1 MYENERVVRRNRRQ
15 KQKKRKMMKGFTLSD
30 TKTYW
35 AVIIESSVGS
45 GIDKNRLEK
54 FILIFYILYS

>member
-1 MYENERVVRRNRRQ
+1 MYENESVVRRNRRQ
-15 KQKKRKMMKGFTLSD
+15 KQKRKMMKGFTLSD

-35 AVIIESSVGS
+35 VIIIVRGIGS

-54 FILIFYILYS
+54 FILSNLYS

>member
-54 FILIFYILYS
+54 FILSNLYS

>member
-45 GIDKNRLEK
+45 GIDKNKTRE
-54 FILIFYILYS
+54 IYS

>member
-1 MYENERVVRRNRRQ
+1 MYENESVVRRNRRQ

-35 AVIIESSVGS
+35 VIIIVRGIGS
-45 GIDKNRLEK
+45 GIGKNRLEK
-54 FILIFYILYS
+54 FILSNLYS

>member
-1 MYENERVVRRNRRQ
+1 MYENESVVRRNRRQ

-35 AVIIESSVGS
+35 VIIIVRGIGS
-45 GIDKNRLEK
+45 EIDKNRLEK
-54 FILIFYILYS
+54 FILSNLYS

>member
-1 MYENERVVRRNRRQ
+1 MYENESVVRRNRRQ
-15 KQKKRKMMKGFTLSD
+15 KQKKRKMMEGFTLSD

-35 AVIIESSVGS
+35 VIIIVHGIGS

-54 FILIFYILYS
+54 FIPSNLYS